1 MSLRALAKQSLRKD
15 CFVVAS
21 LLLAMTFFTCGIPG
35 AWAADQFASPPVAD
49 SATEKSLG
57 NEKPVALE
65 ERLKQLISL
74 EYKDADLASVLR
86 SLAWT
91 YKINIVTG
99 PDIKGKVSINLQDI
113 SVEKALQAI
122 LTINGLVYS
131 KRGDVIYISSG
142 DTEIVEIKTEVI
154 QLKYLTATQAQNLS
168 RKLLSSKGDMKV
180 NEVSNNIILTDYQ
193 NNIDKIKELLQQVDT
208 APKQV
213 LIEAKI
219 VDITSN
225 DLRAMGVTWNFDY
238 KPVGSRPSLFTRKTK
253 ASEELKSTVTLN
265 EESSSLSGGQ
275 IVLNTLALKGITIGA
290 TIDALVR
297 DGRANLLA
305 SPSIAVIN
313 GQEARIVIGER
324 YPYKERTQTTSGT
337 TETTKFLD
345 IGTTLKVNPQIN
357 DDGYITMNIHPEVSA
372 FSASLDAG
380 PRITTREADT
390 TVRIKEGETL
400 VIGGLIKQTNEGSKD
415 KVPILGDI
423 PLLGILFSR
432 SEGKKEQTELA
443 VFITPRVLFSREEKM
458 KLGRKKA
465 ELDDSDLLADQTLPL
480 TVVERIYEKAVNLDK
495 GVGLE
500 SVRKPEVFRKAQAL
514 SHFELIYKQFPE
526 SKRAP
531 EAKYLSAMIL
541 KNYYKDYKKA
551 RLALLGIIQDY
562 PKSAFA
568 EKAKKTYA
576 EIEDQ
581 EKLDR
586 REKLKKAGIVLP
598 H

>member
-1 MSLRALAKQSLRKD
+1 
-15 CFVVAS
+15 
-21 LLLAMTFFTCGIPG
+21 MTFFAYG
-35 AWAADQFASPPVAD
+35 ATQALAIDQFPP
-49 SATEKSLG
+49 TEV
-57 NEKPVALE
+57 ED
-65 ERLKQLISL
+65 RLKQTISL

-131 KRGDVIYISSG
+131 KRDGVIYISSG
-142 DTEIVEIKTEVI
+142 DTQIVEIKTEVI

-168 RKLLSSKGDMKV
+168 RKLLSSKGDMKI
-180 NEVSNNIILTDYQ
+180 NEVANNIIITDYQ
-193 NNIDKIKELLQQVDT
+193 ANIDKIRELLQQVDL

-238 KPVGSRPSLFTRKTK
+238 KPVGDTKSLFTRKTHYQ
-253 ASEELKSTVTLN
+253 EELKNTITMG

-275 IVLNTLALKGITIGA
+275 IVLNTLTLKGLTIGA

-324 YPYKERTQTTSGT
+324 YPYKEKTQTTSGT

-357 DDGYITMNIHPEVSA
+357 DDGYITMSIHPEVSA

-390 TVRIKEGETL
+390 TVRVKEGETL
-400 VIGGLIKQTNEGSKD
+400 VIGGLIKQTNEGSRD

-423 PLLGILFSR
+423 PILGILFSR

-465 ELDDSDLLADQTLPL
+465 DLDDSDLLTDQTSPL
-480 TVVERIYEKAVNLDK
+480 TVVERIYEKAVNLDR

-500 SVRKPEVFRKAQAL
+500 SIRKQEIFRKAQAL
-514 SHFELIYKQFPE
+514 SHYEIIYKQFPE

-531 EAKYLSAMIL
+531 EAKYLAALIL
-541 KNYYKDYKKA
+541 KDYYKDYRKA
-551 RLALLGIIQDY
+551 RLVLLGIIQDY
-562 PKSAFA
+562 PKSEFSA
-568 EKAKKTYA
+568 KAKKTYE
-576 EIEDQ
+576 EIEDR
-581 EKLDR
+581 EKSDR
-586 REKLKKAGIVLP
+586 KEKLKKAGIKP
-598 H
+598 PR

>member
-1 MSLRALAKQSLRKD
+1 MNFININKSYTKIALLT
-15 CFVVAS
+15 
-21 LLLAMTFFTCGIPG
+21 LAMAFFACGVPEVF
-35 AWAADQFASPPVAD
+35 AADQFSSPAVAD

-57 NEKPVALE
+57 NEKPVAIE

-113 SVEKALQAI
+113 TVEKALQAI

-193 NNIDKIKELLQQVDT
+193 SNIDKIRELLQQVDI

-238 KPVGSRPSLFTRKTK
+238 KPVGSRPSLFTRKTN

-562 PKSAFA
+562 PKSEFA
-568 EKAKKTYA
+568 GKAKKTYV

-581 EKLDR
+581 EKSDR
-586 REKLKKAGIVLP
+586 REKLKNAGIRLP
-598 H
+598 Q